1 MLTWH
6 FYVEFL
12 DEKGVPFRGYEMKYC
27 DEMFGDTVARDVSW
41 RCNRDLSPLK
51 GKTVRMRIV
60 MRECDLFS
68 FRFYNKD

>member
-1 MLTWH
+1 
-6 FYVEFL
+6 
-12 DEKGVPFRGYEMKYC
+12 MKYC

-41 RCNRDLSPLK
+41 RRNRDLSPLK